1 VLAASEERVEEGAM
15 AVVVTGAA
23 GFIGA
28 HLVRLLAGRGHQV
41 VTIDR
46 RPHAPT
52 GTSAHLVADLVDDD
66 RDGSVTDALRGAEA
80 VFHLAGRAGVR
91 DTSPDRERRRYRDN
105 VLAAERVLGT
115 VPAGVP
121 LVVASSSSVYGGALH
136 GGRLRPSAEA
146 DRLQPRGGYARSKVE
161 LERRCWQRAAAGGL
175 VAVARPFTVAGE
187 GQRPDMA
194 IARWLAAA
202 RRGQPIRILGSPDRT
217 RDITDVADV
226 AFGLLRMAEGGV
238 MGAVNLGSGVG
249 HRLGDL
255 AATVGAVVGHQPRL
269 VLEPAGPAEPVATLA
284 DTRRCRR
291 LLGFVPVTDLTAL
304 IARQAAAAPA
314 PVGGPDA
321 ALAAAP

>member
-1 VLAASEERVEEGAM
+1 M

-28 HLVRLLAGRGHQV
+28 HLVRLLAARGHQV

-46 RPHAPT
+46 RTHPPA
-52 GTSAHLVADLVDDD
+52 GASVHLVADLPDDHD
-66 RDGSVTDALRGAEA
+66 SSVSDALRAAEA
-80 VFHLAGRAGVR
+80 VFYLAGRAGVR
-91 DTSPDRERRRYRDN
+91 DATPDRERRRYRDN

-121 LVVASSSSVYGGALH
+121 VVVASSSSVYGGARH

-202 RRGQPIRILGSPDRT
+202 RRSQPIRILGSPDRT
-217 RDITDVADV
+217 RDITDVAEV
-226 AFGLLRMAEGGV
+226 AFGLLRMAETGIT
-238 MGAVNLGSGVG
+238 GAVNLGTGVG

-255 AATVGAVVGHQPRL
+255 AATVGAVVGQRTQL
-269 VLEPAGPAEPVATLA
+269 VIQPAGPAEPVATLA
-284 DTRRCRR
+284 DTRRCRQ
-291 LLGFVPVTDLTAL
+291 LLGFVPVTDLATL

-314 PVGGPDA
+314 PVGGLDA

>member
-52 GTSAHLVADLVDDD
+52 GTSAHLVADLPDDD

-121 LVVASSSSVYGGALH
+121 VVVASSSSVYGGGLH

-146 DRLQPRGGYARSKVE
+146 DRLQPQGGYARSKVE

-202 RRGQPIRILGSPDRT
+202 RHGQPIRILGSPDRT

-255 AATVGAVVGHQPRL
+255 AATVGAIVGHQPRL

-284 DTRRCRR
+284 DTRRCRQ

-304 IARQAAAAPA
+304 IARQAAAAPT

>member
-1 VLAASEERVEEGAM
+1 M

-28 HLVRLLAGRGHQV
+28 HLVRLLAARGHQV

-46 RPHAPT
+46 RPAAPSA
-52 GTSAHLVADLVDDD
+52 TSAHLVADLPDDY
-66 RDGSVTDALRGAEA
+66 DGSVTDALRAAEA

-91 DTSPDRERRRYRDN
+91 DAAPDREWRRYRDN

-115 VPAGVP
+115 VPPGVP
-121 LVVASSSSVYGGALH
+121 VVVASSSSVYGGARH

-146 DRLQPRGGYARSKVE
+146 DRLQPRGGYARSKVA

-175 VAVARPFTVAGE
+175 VAVARPFTVAGQ
-187 GQRPDMA
+187 GQCPDMA
-194 IARWLAAA
+194 IARWLAAVC
-202 RRGQPIRILGSPDRT
+202 RGQPIRILGSPDRT
-217 RDITDVADV
+217 RDVTDVADV
-226 AFGLLRMAEGGV
+226 ALGLVRMAEGGV

-255 AATVGAVVGHQPRL
+255 AATVGAVVGQRPRL
-269 VLEPAGPAEPVATLA
+269 VIEPAGPAEPVATLA

-314 PVGGPDA
+314 LADGPDA
-321 ALAAAP
+321 ALASAP

>member
-1 VLAASEERVEEGAM
+1 M

-23 GFIGA
+23 GFIGV
-28 HLVRLLAGRGHQV
+28 HLVRLLAARGHQV

-46 RPHAPT
+46 RSAAPT
-52 GTSAHLVADLVDDD
+52 GTSVHLVADLPDDH
-66 RDGSVTDALRGAEA
+66 DGSVTDALRAAEA

-91 DTSPDRERRRYRDN
+91 DAAPDREWRRYRDN

-121 LVVASSSSVYGGALH
+121 VVVASSSSVYGGARH

-146 DRLQPRGGYARSKVE
+146 DRLQPRGGYARSKVA

-175 VAVARPFTVAGE
+175 VAVARPFTVAGQ

-194 IARWLAAA
+194 IARWLAAVC
-202 RRGQPIRILGSPDRT
+202 RGQPIRILGSPDRT
-217 RDITDVADV
+217 RDVTDVADV
-226 AFGLLRMAEGGV
+226 ALGLVRMAEGGV

-255 AATVGAVVGHQPRL
+255 AATVGAVVGQRPRL
-269 VLEPAGPAEPVATLA
+269 VIEPAGPAEPVATLA

-314 PVGGPDA
+314 LADGPDA
-321 ALAAAP
+321 ALASAP

>member
-1 VLAASEERVEEGAM
+1 M

-28 HLVRLLAGRGHQV
+28 HLVRLLAARGHQV

-46 RPHAPT
+46 RPAAPAAA
-52 GTSAHLVADLVDDD
+52 GVHLVADLPDDHD
-66 RDGSVTDALRGAEA
+66 SSVSDALRAAEA
-80 VFHLAGRAGVR
+80 VFHLAGRTGVR

-121 LVVASSSSVYGGALH
+121 VVVASSSSVYGGALH

-175 VAVARPFTVAGE
+175 VAVARPFTVAGQ

-194 IARWLAAA
+194 IARWLAAV

-217 RDITDVADV
+217 RDVTDVADV
-226 AFGLLRMAEGGV
+226 AFALVRMAEGGV
-238 MGAVNLGSGVG
+238 MG

-255 AATVGAVVGHQPRL
+255 AATVGAVVGQRPRL
-269 VLEPAGPAEPVATLA
+269 VIEPAGPAEPVATLA

-291 LLGFVPVTDLTAL
+291 LLGFVPVTDLAAL
-304 IARQAAAAPA
+304 IARQVAAAPA

>member
-1 VLAASEERVEEGAM
+1 M
-15 AVVVTGAA
+15 TVVVTGAA
-23 GFIGA
+23 GFIGV
-28 HLVRLLAGRGHQV
+28 HLVRLLAARGHQV

-46 RPHAPT
+46 RPAAPT
-52 GTSAHLVADLVDDD
+52 GTSVHLVADLPDDHD
-66 RDGSVTDALRGAEA
+66 ASVTDALRAAEA

-91 DTSPDRERRRYRDN
+91 DAAPDREWRRYRDN

-121 LVVASSSSVYGGALH
+121 VVVASSSSVYGGARH

-146 DRLQPRGGYARSKVE
+146 DRLQPRGGYARSKVA
-161 LERRCWQRAAAGGL
+161 LERRCWQRTAAGGL
-175 VAVARPFTVAGE
+175 VAVARPFTVAGQ

-194 IARWLAAA
+194 IARWLAAV

-217 RDITDVADV
+217 RDVTDVADV
-226 AFGLLRMAEGGV
+226 ALGLVRMAEGGV

-255 AATVGAVVGHQPRL
+255 AATVGAVVGQRPRL
-269 VLEPAGPAEPVATLA
+269 VIEPAGPAEPVATLA

-291 LLGFVPVTDLTAL
+291 LLGFVPVT
-304 IARQAAAAPA
+304 
-314 PVGGPDA
+314 
-321 ALAAAP
+321 ALASAP

>member
-1 VLAASEERVEEGAM
+1 M

-23 GFIGA
+23 GFIGV
-28 HLVRLLAGRGHQV
+28 HLVRLLAARGHQV

-46 RPHAPT
+46 RPAAPT
-52 GTSAHLVADLVDDD
+52 GTSVHLVADLPDDHD
-66 RDGSVTDALRGAEA
+66 ASVTDALRAAEA

-91 DTSPDRERRRYRDN
+91 DAAPDREWRRYRDN

-121 LVVASSSSVYGGALH
+121 VVVASSSSVYGGARH

-146 DRLQPRGGYARSKVE
+146 DRLQPRGGYARSKVA

-175 VAVARPFTVAGE
+175 VAVARPFTVAGQ

-194 IARWLAAA
+194 IARWLAAVC
-202 RRGQPIRILGSPDRT
+202 RGQPIRILGSPDRT
-217 RDITDVADV
+217 RDVTDVADV
-226 AFGLLRMAEGGV
+226 ALGLVRMAEGGV

-255 AATVGAVVGHQPRL
+255 AATVGAVVGQRPRL
-269 VLEPAGPAEPVATLA
+269 VIEPAGPAEPVATLA

-314 PVGGPDA
+314 LADGPDA
-321 ALAAAP
+321 ALTSAP

>member
-1 VLAASEERVEEGAM
+1 M
-15 AVVVTGAA
+15 AVVVTGGA

-28 HLVRLLAGRGHQV
+28 HLVQLLAACGYQV

-46 RPHAPT
+46 RPHAPA
-52 GTSAHLVADLVDDD
+52 GACVHLVADLPDDD
-66 RDGSVTDALRGAEA
+66 RDGGVGDALRGADA

-91 DTSPDRERRRYRDN
+91 DASADREWLRYRDN

-115 VPAGVP
+115 VPPGVP
-121 LVVASSSSVYGGALH
+121 VVVASSSSVYGGALH
-136 GGRLRPSAEA
+136 GGRLRPSAEV
-146 DRLQPRGGYARSKVE
+146 DRLQPRGGYARSKVA

-194 IARWLAAA
+194 IARWLAAV
-202 RRGQPIRILGSPDRT
+202 RGGQPIRILGGPDRT
-217 RDITDVADV
+217 RDVTDVADV

-255 AATVGAVVGHQPRL
+255 AATVGAVVGQRPRL
-269 VLEPAGPAEPVATLA
+269 VLEPASPAEPVATLA
-284 DTRRCRR
+284 DSGRCRR
-291 LLGFVPVTDLTAL
+291 LLGFVPVTDLAAL
-304 IARQAAAAPA
+304 IARQAAAAPTA
-314 PVGGPDA
+314 ADGGPDA
-321 ALAAAP
+321 ALAAVP

>member
-1 VLAASEERVEEGAM
+1 M

-28 HLVRLLAGRGHQV
+28 HLVRLLAARGHQV

-46 RPHAPT
+46 RTHPPA
-52 GTSAHLVADLVDDD
+52 GASVHLVADLPDDHD
-66 RDGSVTDALRGAEA
+66 SSVSDALRAAEA

-91 DTSPDRERRRYRDN
+91 DATPDRERRRYRDN

-121 LVVASSSSVYGGALH
+121 VVVASSSSVYGGARH

-202 RRGQPIRILGSPDRT
+202 RRSQPIRILGSPDRT
-217 RDITDVADV
+217 RDITDVAEV
-226 AFGLLRMAEGGV
+226 AFGLLRMAETGIT
-238 MGAVNLGSGVG
+238 GAVNLGTGVG

-255 AATVGAVVGHQPRL
+255 AATVGAVVGQRTQL
-269 VLEPAGPAEPVATLA
+269 VIQPAGPAEPVATLA
-284 DTRRCRR
+284 DTRRCRQ
-291 LLGFVPVTDLTAL
+291 LLGFVPVTDLATL

-314 PVGGPDA
+314 PVGGLDA

>member
-1 VLAASEERVEEGAM
+1 M
-15 AVVVTGAA
+15 AVVVTGGA

-28 HLVRLLAGRGHQV
+28 HLVRLLTARGHQV

-52 GTSAHLVADLVDDD
+52 AARVHLVADLPDDD
-66 RDGSVTDALRGAEA
+66 CDGRVADALRGADA

-91 DTSPDRERRRYRDN
+91 DATPDRERLRYRDN

-175 VAVARPFTVAGE
+175 VAVARPFTVVGE

-194 IARWLAAA
+194 IARWLAAV
-202 RRGQPIRILGSPDRT
+202 RCGQPIRILGGPDRT
-217 RDITDVADV
+217 RDITDVAEV
-226 AFGLLRMAEGGV
+226 AFGLARMAESGV
-238 MGAVNLGSGVG
+238 TGAVNLGSGVG

-255 AATVGAVVGHQPRL
+255 AATVGAVVGQRPRL
-269 VLEPAGPAEPVATLA
+269 VVEPVGPAEPVATLA

-291 LLGFVPVTDLTAL
+291 LLGFVPVTDLAAL
-304 IARQAAAAPA
+304 IARQAAAGPA

>member
-1 VLAASEERVEEGAM
+1 M

-28 HLVRLLAGRGHQV
+28 HLVWLLTARGHQV

-46 RPHAPT
+46 RPDAPAAV
-52 GTSAHLVADLVDDD
+52 SAHLVADLLDDD
-66 RDGSVTDALRGAEA
+66 RDGGVGDALRAADA

-91 DTSPDRERRRYRDN
+91 DATPDRERLRHRDN
-105 VLAAERVLGT
+105 VLATERVLGS
-115 VPAGVP
+115 VPPGVP
-121 LVVASSSSVYGGALH
+121 VVVTSSSSVYGGARH

-146 DRLQPRGGYARSKVE
+146 DRLQPRGGYARSKVA

-202 RRGQPIRILGSPDRT
+202 ARGQPIRILGGPDRT

-226 AFGLLRMAEGGV
+226 AFGLLRMAERGV
-238 MGAVNLGSGVG
+238 TGAVNLGTGVG

-255 AATVGAVVGHQPRL
+255 AATVGAVVGRQPRL
-269 VLEPAGPAEPVATLA
+269 VIEPAGPAEPVATLA

-291 LLGFVPVTDLTAL
+291 LLGFVPVTDLAAL
-304 IARQAAAAPA
+304 VARQAAAAPA
-314 PVGGPDA
+314 PTHGLDA
-321 ALAAAP
+321 ARAVAP

>member
-1 VLAASEERVEEGAM
+1 M

-23 GFIGA
+23 GFIGV
-28 HLVRLLAGRGHQV
+28 HLVRLLAARGHQV

-46 RPHAPT
+46 RPAAPT
-52 GTSAHLVADLVDDD
+52 GTSVHLVADLPDDHD
-66 RDGSVTDALRGAEA
+66 ASVTDALRAAEA

-91 DTSPDRERRRYRDN
+91 DAAPDREWRRYRDN

-121 LVVASSSSVYGGALH
+121 VVVASSSSVYGGARH

-146 DRLQPRGGYARSKVE
+146 DRLQPRGGYARSKVA

-175 VAVARPFTVAGE
+175 VAVARPFTVAGQ

-194 IARWLAAA
+194 IARWLAAVC
-202 RRGQPIRILGSPDRT
+202 RGQPIRILGSPDRT
-217 RDITDVADV
+217 RDVTDVADV
-226 AFGLLRMAEGGV
+226 ALGLVRMAEGGV

-255 AATVGAVVGHQPRL
+255 AATVGAVVGQRPRL
-269 VLEPAGPAEPVATLA
+269 VIEPAGPAEPVATLA

-314 PVGGPDA
+314 LADGPDA
-321 ALAAAP
+321 ALASAP

>member
-1 VLAASEERVEEGAM
+1 M

-28 HLVRLLAGRGHQV
+28 HLVRLLAARGYQV

-46 RPHAPT
+46 RPHAPSA
-52 GTSAHLVADLVDDD
+52 TSVHLVADLVDDD
-66 RDGSVTDALRGAEA
+66 RDGGVGDALRAADA

-91 DTSPDRERRRYRDN
+91 DAAADRERLRYRDN

-115 VPAGVP
+115 VPPGVP
-121 LVVASSSSVYGGALH
+121 VVVASSSSVYGGARH

-161 LERRCWQRAAAGGL
+161 LERRCWQRTAAGGL

-194 IARWLAAA
+194 FARWLAAV
-202 RRGQPIRILGSPDRT
+202 RHGRPICILGGPDRT
-217 RDITDVADV
+217 RDVTDVADV

-238 MGAVNLGSGVG
+238 TGAVNLGTGVG

-255 AATVGAVVGHQPRL
+255 AATLGAVVGQRPRL
-269 VLEPAGPAEPVATLA
+269 VIEPAGPAEPVATLA

-291 LLGFVPVTDLTAL
+291 LLGFVPVTDLAAL
-304 IARQAAAAPA
+304 IARQAAAAPTPA
-314 PVGGPDA
+314 DDPDA

>member
-1 VLAASEERVEEGAM
+1 M

-28 HLVRLLAGRGHQV
+28 HLVRLLAARGHQV

-46 RPHAPT
+46 RPAAPT
-52 GTSAHLVADLVDDD
+52 GTSVHLVADLPDDHD
-66 RDGSVTDALRGAEA
+66 ASVTDALRAAEA

-91 DTSPDRERRRYRDN
+91 DAAPDREWRRYRDN

-121 LVVASSSSVYGGALH
+121 VVVASSSSVYGGARH

-146 DRLQPRGGYARSKVE
+146 DRLQPRGGYARSKVA

-175 VAVARPFTVAGE
+175 VAVARPFTVAGQ

-194 IARWLAAA
+194 IARWLAAVC
-202 RRGQPIRILGSPDRT
+202 RGQPIRILGSPDRT
-217 RDITDVADV
+217 RDVTDVADV
-226 AFGLLRMAEGGV
+226 ALGLVRMAEGGV

-255 AATVGAVVGHQPRL
+255 AATVGAVVGQRPRL
-269 VLEPAGPAEPVATLA
+269 VIEPAGPAEPVATLA

-314 PVGGPDA
+314 LADGPDA
-321 ALAAAP
+321 ALASAP